1 MALFVASVSR
11 GGWHERRGISF
22 LAGFVAGVIDGAGL
36 HAGKRSLAFSHAF
49 GSSGLSQ
56 DVRSHTVAS
65 RSAIVVTNERRFD
78 HSALRSRYCE
88 SIERQRSAA
97 MGPRPTVIPPADRG
111 VPSGS
116 AAPAAAESSAEDSD

>member
-22 LAGFVAGVIDGAGL
+22 LAGFVVGVIDGAGL

-88 SIERQRSAA
+88 SIERQRSA
-97 MGPRPTVIPPADRG
+97 MGPRPTVITLRQ
-111 VPSGS
+111 
-116 AAPAAAESSAEDSD
+116 